1 MTWRVDPP
9 HADHQGEIVVIV
21 IQGRTFRL
29 TIGEAVAIRDPLL
42 AFASELHDAITR
54 AGGIEPRSGDPI

>member
-1 MTWRVDPP
+1 M
-9 HADHQGEIVVIV
+9 VIV